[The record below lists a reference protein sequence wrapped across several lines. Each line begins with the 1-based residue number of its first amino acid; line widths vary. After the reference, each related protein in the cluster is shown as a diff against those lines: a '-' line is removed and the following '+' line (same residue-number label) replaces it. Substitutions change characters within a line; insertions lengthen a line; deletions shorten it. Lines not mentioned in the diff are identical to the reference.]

1 MQCPSATAAVNNR
14 RHALMPAARATRH
27 CQSKPHFKCHT
38 NNGCVFLQLVIWQN
52 RALLVSD
59 RFDRRSISACS
70 TKSLSP
76 FRFGSALNTAHIPD
90 DDEATNTVNPGA
102 RGGLSTPRKRLPLH
116 INGILPPYFHLCPSV
131 CPLTGSKTIGM
142 VGHNPGTNGLDFE

>member
-90 DDEATNTVNPGA
+90 DDKATQHGESSCTGRSVDPEKTFA
-102 RGGLSTPRKRLPLH
+102 APHKRH
-116 INGILPPYFHLCPSV
+116 ITSVFSPVSV
-131 CPLTGSKTIGM
+131 CWSVNRITPKLLEWLDTIQGPM
-142 VGHNPGTNGLDFE
+142 D